1 VKRSLG
7 VFSACTDMDS
17 TRGFSN
23 CYRRYSLS
31 QLHRVFTTDV
41 DGYSLQT
48 FFRRCQ
54 FAAPTMLVLE
64 TTQGEVFGAY
74 LCVAVSTTKEPTWF

>member
-1 VKRSLG
+1 LSRSI
-7 VFSACTDMDS
+7 FSAYADMDS

-54 FAAPTMLVLE
+54 FAVPTMLVLE

-74 LCVAVSTTKEPTWF
+74 LWVAVSTNEPTSF